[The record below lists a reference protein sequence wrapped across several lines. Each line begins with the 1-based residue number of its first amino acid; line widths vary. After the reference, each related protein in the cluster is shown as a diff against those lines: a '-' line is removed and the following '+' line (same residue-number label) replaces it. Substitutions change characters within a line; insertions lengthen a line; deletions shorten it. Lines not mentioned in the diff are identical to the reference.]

1 MRTWRNFRRSSLRFG
16 LAASAL
22 FTLLFIFVSVT
33 PFDGWYAR
41 TLAGDWTD
49 SDGDL
54 LILLTADV
62 NPDSVIGPSS
72 YWRSVYAVRAWRS
85 GHFKKIIVSGGF
97 VGAHMSLA
105 AVIADFLVENGVP
118 REAII
123 LEERSTRTHENAV
136 FTAELIGTMPGKK
149 VLMTSDQHMLRAA
162 RAFQRAGL
170 DIVPR
175 PIPDVT
181 KRANA
186 ILERGPLFVG
196 LVLETAKICYYAAKG
211 WI

>member
-136 FTAELIGTMPGKK
+136 FTAELI
-149 VLMTSDQHMLRAA
+149 
-162 RAFQRAGL
+162 
-170 DIVPR
+170 
-175 PIPDVT
+175 
-181 KRANA
+181 
-186 ILERGPLFVG
+186 
-196 LVLETAKICYYAAKG
+196 
-211 WI
+211 